1 MINQELNYQLVL
13 LVDRLAETMTKEEI
27 LQLVEHHYDLLMIF
41 KEGDND

>member
-1 MINQELNYQLVL
+1 MINPELNYQLVL

-27 LQLVEHHYDLLMIF
+27 LQLIEHQYESLMIF